1 MQNTWTANNPIIE
14 LKAKKSEKFHIE
26 SAKNIYIY
34 EIEALSKCIIENKN
48 KPDFPGLNL
57 DDTLR
62 NTKILDAWL
71 K

>member
-1 MQNTWTANNPIIE
+1 MQSTWTANNPIIE
-14 LKAKKSEKFHIE
+14 VNSKKNEKFYIE

-57 DDTLR
+57 EDTLR
-62 NTKILDAWL
+62 NTKILDEWL